1 MTRSAVWP
9 SRGPTYRITPPSTP
23 SVPMK
28 LEAPVP
34 SQIRAFLITRSIM
47 GAPLSA
53 ARFPADAT
61 GAILPER
68 GRQVKPRGERG
79 DPNGRGGGRGLGPA
93 RGAPRAGRRNG

>member
-34 SQIRAFLITRSIM
+34 SQMRAFLITRSIM
-47 GAPLSA
+47 GAPLSS

-79 DPNGRGGGRGLGPA
+79 DPMGEGAGGGAGPA
-93 RGAPRAGRRNG
+93 GGSVG